1 MALIFASLLA
11 ATVVLSDLGAQKLGN
26 YGTSILDYLML
37 LPVLVA
43 IAWLIVNAWR
53 KDWKKVMG
61 VIAIFG
67 VLVGMAF
74 PLIEGWNKT
83 NGFNPSRG
91 FSLDGRRD
99 FYMSAVD
106 EMKAAEW
113 LVEAPVGVMTEAI
126 SDTGGSYTTYNSIS
140 TFSGMPTVLGWVGHE
155 AQWRGGYEEIGSRQ
169 ADVKELY
176 STSKWERAQA
186 IIDMYNIRYIVL
198 GNTELSTYQVDRGKF
213 DEHLEKVFDSPTV
226 DIYEVM
232 P

>member
-1 MALIFASLLA
+1 
-11 ATVVLSDLGAQKLGN
+11 
-26 YGTSILDYLML
+26 
-37 LPVLVA
+37 
-43 IAWLIVNAWR
+43 
-53 KDWKKVMG
+53 MG
-61 VIAIFG
+61 VAALFG
-67 VLVGMAF
+67 VLVGLAF

-83 NGFNPSRG
+83 DGFNPSRG
-91 FSLDGRRD
+91 FSLDGKRD
-99 FYMSAVD
+99 FNLSAGD

-113 LVEAPVGVMTEAI
+113 LADASTGVMAEAI
-126 SDTGGSYTTYNSIS
+126 SETGGSYTTYNSIS

-186 IIDMYNIRYIVL
+186 IIDMYNIRYIVV
-198 GNTELSTYQVDRGKF
+198 GNTELSTYQVDQGKF
-213 DEHLEKVFDSPTV
+213 DEHLVKVFDSQTV

>member
-1 MALIFASLLA
+1 ML
-11 ATVVLSDLGAQKLGN
+11 VLSELGAQKLGK
-26 YGTSILDYLML
+26 YGSSALDYLMI
-37 LPVLVA
+37 LPLVIASVWA
-43 IAWLIVNAWR
+43 ILRAWQ
-53 KDWKKVMG
+53 KDWKKV
-61 VIAIFG
+61 FG
-67 VLVGMAF
+67 VLAVFGILVGMAF

-91 FSLDGRRD
+91 FSLDGKRD
-99 FYMSAVD
+99 FYLSAGD

-113 LVEAPVGVMTEAI
+113 LADAPVGVMTEAI

-186 IIDMYNIRYIVL
+186 IIDMYNIRYIVV
-198 GNTELSTYQVDRGKF
+198 GNTERSTYQVDQNKF
-213 DEHLEKVFDSPTV
+213 DLQLVKVFDSQTV

>member
-1 MALIFASLLA
+1 
-11 ATVVLSDLGAQKLGN
+11 
-26 YGTSILDYLML
+26 
-37 LPVLVA
+37 
-43 IAWLIVNAWR
+43 
-53 KDWKKVMG
+53 
-61 VIAIFG
+61 
-67 VLVGMAF
+67 MAF

-83 NGFNPSRG
+83 NGFKLASG
-91 FSLDGRRD
+91 LSLDGKRE
-99 FYMSAVD
+99 FMLSAGD

-113 LVEAPVGVMTEAI
+113 LADAPLGVMTEAI

-169 ADVKELY
+169 ADVRELY

-198 GNTELSTYQVDRGKF
+198 GNTERSTYQVDQNKF
-213 DEHLEKVFDSPTV
+213 DEYLEKVFDSQTV
-226 DIYEVM
+226 DIYEVR